1 MAYLLR
7 NTINGSHPC
16 LPIDFLTEFP
26 SAGLLFR
33 ELESNMI
40 DGIFMDKFKAGHY
53 LHATDKSNLKVFLS
67 VDTSEGVK
75 YDLAV
80 LADLANN
87 ACFKSAIMK
96 RDVDELLLHYLKP
109 VAVRNKSDLIGTKEG
124 HTNTV
129 NCCFQTPQSQVRL
142 SWAP

>member
-1 MAYLLR
+1 
-7 NTINGSHPC
+7 
-16 LPIDFLTEFP
+16 
-26 SAGLLFR
+26 
-33 ELESNMI
+33 MI

-53 LHATDKSNLKVFLS
+53 LHATNKSNLKVFLS
-67 VDTSEGVK
+67 VDMSEGVK

-87 ACFKSAIMK
+87 SCFKSAIMK
-96 RDVDELLLHYLKP
+96 RDVDELLLQYLKP
-109 VAVRNKSDLIGTKEG
+109 VAVRNKSDLIRTKEG

-142 SWAP
+142 SCRSIDLQTKTHIRASRI